1 MKKICNIFVLTFLI
15 IFALS
20 CASGAE
26 DIDTI
31 MDKFYDG
38 LADIIERN
46 MDSPDQC
53 VREINDYYKD
63 NQATI
68 EKIRKMMEKGMA
80 QARAMMKQYERTH
93 DKQTYMTDDD
103 IEAMERRAR
112 LMGMTRGVAEE
123 PTMSLGEERYAK
135 ALEAFAAKYPLRATD
150 IAIKAMELMPT
161 GKMGE

>member
-1 MKKICNIFVLTFLI
+1 MKKICNIFVLAFLI
-15 IFALS
+15 IFALN
-20 CASGAE
+20 CASRAE
-26 DIDTI
+26 NIDAI

-53 VREINDYYKD
+53 VREINDYYRD
-63 NQATI
+63 NQATT

-80 QARAMMKQYERTH
+80 QVGAMMKQYEHTH
-93 DKQTYMTDDD
+93 DEQTYMTDDD

-123 PTMSLGEERYAK
+123 PAMSPGAERYAK
-135 ALEAFAAKYPLRATD
+135 ALEAFTVKYPLRAMGITM
-150 IAIKAMELMPT
+150 KAMELMPT
-161 GKMGE
+161 GKRGE

>member
-20 CASGAE
+20 CVSRAE
-26 DIDTI
+26 DVDTI

-53 VREINDYYKD
+53 VREINDYYRD
-63 NQATI
+63 NQATV

-93 DKQTYMTDDD
+93 DEQTYMTDDD
-103 IEAMERRAR
+103 IEAIERRAR
-112 LMGMTRGVAEE
+112 LMGMTRGIAEE
-123 PTMSLGEERYAK
+123 PAMSPGTERYTK
-135 ALEAFAAKYPLRATD
+135 ALEVFTAKYPLRAMGITM
-150 IAIKAMELMPT
+150 KAMELMPT

>member
-15 IFALS
+15 IFALN
-20 CASGAE
+20 CASRAE

-53 VREINDYYKD
+53 VREVNDYYRD

-68 EKIRKMMEKGMA
+68 EKIRKMTEKGMA
-80 QARAMMKQYERTH
+80 QARAMMKQYKRTP
-93 DKQTYMTDDD
+93 DEQTYMTDED
-103 IEAMERRAR
+103 IKAMEKRAR
-112 LMGMTRGVAEE
+112 LMGMTRGAAEE
-123 PTMSLGEERYAK
+123 PAMSPATKRYTK
-135 ALEAFAAKYPLRATD
+135 ALEAFAAKYPLRAMD
-150 IAIKAMELMPT
+150 ITIKAMELMPT